1 MKRIF
6 LLITLIFVVFVG
18 SANTIS
24 PLSKLINGTLN
35 NKVSNTDSHHYVRN
49 YNNNFEIN
57 NTNNTPPCDVT
68 ANISYA
74 GAPFCSSTTTPQS
87 VTLTGTGVFT
97 GGVFTS
103 TVGLTINSNTGAI
116 TPSTS
121 TSGSYTVTYTVSGGI
136 GCPDAVAT
144 TTVAINTVPVVANQ
158 NITVCSGSALGVNLN
173 SSSTVTAATYNITNI
188 NSNGVFQSA
197 GNPVTGTGL
206 LSNVIANDGWTNFSN
221 LPVNVVYTVVP
232 VSATG
237 CQGNPFTVTVTVYPE
252 PVVTNQNI
260 TACSDTILGLVLGND
275 MDGPSA
281 TSYNITNIFSNGL
294 LSSFGSPVTGNR
306 LTANELFNDGW
317 TNNSNSPVNVIYTI
331 VPVSAPGCQGNPFT
345 VTVTVNPEPVVA
357 NQNITV
363 CSGSALGAN
372 FNSSTSFAAAITYNV
387 TALNLNGLT
396 VSAGNAGVAYGLIA
410 SDLTNDSFINA
421 TTAPVNVIY
430 TVVPVSAIGCQGNP
444 FTVTVTVNPGIVP
457 ITPSSQTICQ
467 GSNPTNLIVTPT
479 GGVGNYSYQWYSNTT
494 NNTLTG
500 VSLGTNARNTSYTP
514 SSSTIGTQYY
524 YCIITPFGLG
534 CSATSPSVQVTI
546 VSDSTITTQP
556 SAFQIACLNST
567 TTLSFI
573 VANGNGTPTYQ
584 WYSNT
589 INSTT
594 GSTAIAGAN
603 NASYTP
609 LTTSLGSIFYYC
621 VATYPSGTCTTSTS
635 SIAEV
640 LVVSSQAPV
649 IPAQQVTICSGTSF
663 TVTPANALPTTI
675 VPAGTTYTWTV
686 VTNAS
691 VNGTSNSSVGQ
702 NNINQTLTNSTNI
715 PQTVVY
721 TVTPQVGNCVTG
733 APFTL
738 TVTVNPRPIIPNQN
752 INICSGD
759 TFTVNTSN
767 AAPITIVPS
776 GTTYTWTVSN
786 GIGVSGQ
793 SNQSVPQTTI
803 SQTINNM
810 TNVTLNVI
818 YTVTPISGV
827 GNCVGLPFE
836 VTVRVNPRPIV
847 QNQTVNVCSGSPFT
861 LATVNSPQWPIVP
874 ANTTYTWTVVDNVNV
889 SGENNQSVPQ
899 TTISQTLVNLTN
911 TPQTVIYTV
920 TPSSGTMIN
929 CVGNSFTL
937 VVTVNP
943 NAIIAGNTSV
953 CINGTSQLT
962 GTGTPIATNPWV
974 SSNTTVATVNS
985 TTGLV
990 TGIAAGTCTIFYNT
1004 TNTSCVAQT
1013 SFTVNQTPAIQN
1025 QSATVCSGTPYT
1037 VNLINN
1043 APNLIP
1049 TGTTYTWTVAPN
1061 PNVTGQSNQGV
1072 GQNSIVLTLTNTTS
1086 FLQTLVYT
1094 VTPRTSCNGAPFT
1107 LTVMVNPSPCSGFH
1121 LNAFLDSN
1129 NNGTQDA
1136 GENNFPF
1143 GQFIYQVNSST
1154 HNVAT
1159 VNGMYDIYESNAASI
1174 YTLRYSI
1181 NPQLSSYFSV
1191 TPTSYTNVQIAAT
1204 GGMTTY
1210 NFPITMNQLNDLGIT
1225 LIPFGRP
1232 IPGFNFQNLILY
1244 TNYGTANSAGT
1255 ITFTKHPALTIG
1267 STSDPLGTTI
1277 TPSGFN
1283 YTFSNLNPRQS
1294 KYLYVTM
1301 NTPTLPTVSLGQVLC
1316 NAATISHA
1324 SGIDMIASNN
1334 SSTNCSFVTGS
1345 YDPNDIAESRGR
1357 EIVFNSFTSQDYLYY
1372 TIRFENT
1379 GNGNAI
1385 NIKINNTL
1393 NNRLDETTLE
1403 MVSSSHDYAMD
1414 RVNSAVNWNFSNI
1427 QLPPSVAQTNTG
1439 KGYIM
1444 YKIKPKPGYAIGD
1457 IIPNT
1462 ASIYFD
1468 FNPAII
1474 TNTFETQFVTALD
1487 TPNFENNSFV
1497 VYPNPAND
1505 QITIDL
1511 GNKSTSKDW
1520 NYKIVNTLGQEVLI
1534 GVLSAQQNIIELN
1547 NIKGQ
1552 GVYFVKVYD
1561 SANTLL
1567 DTKKVIIRR

>member
-6 LLITLIFVVFVG
+6 LLVCLILNVFVG
-18 SANTIS
+18 SATTFTT
-24 PLSKLINGTLN
+24 LSNLKIGLINEKVTNSLFLTSEKLN
-35 NKVSNTDSHHYVRN
+35 KM
-49 YNNNFEIN
+49 
-57 NTNNTPPCDVT
+57 NTPPCDVT
-68 ANISYA
+68 ATISYA
-74 GAPFCSSTTTPQS
+74 GAPFCSSTTTPQN

-158 NITVCSGSALGVNLN
+158 NITVCSDSALGVNFN
-173 SSSTVTAATYNITNI
+173 SSSTVSVATYNVTALNL
-188 NSNGVFQSA
+188 NGLTVSA
-197 GNPVTGTGL
+197 GNAAVASGL
-206 LSNVIANDGWTNFSN
+206 VATDLLNDSFSN
-221 LPVNVVYTVVP
+221 TVTAPVNVVYTVVP

-237 CQGNPFTVTVTVYPE
+237 CQGNPFTVTVTVN
-252 PVVTNQNI
+252 PVPQLTPNPSFVYCNGDSTLSIPFSNINTGGTTTYAWTNSSTNI
-260 TACSDTILGLVLGND
+260 GLAASGVGNIPSFIANNPGSLPIVAAITVIPIFTNGSRSCT
-275 MDGPSA
+275 GPSR
-281 TSYNITNIFSNGL
+281 S
-294 LSSFGSPVTGNR
+294 
-306 LTANELFNDGW
+306 
-317 TNNSNSPVNVIYTI
+317 
-331 VPVSAPGCQGNPFT
+331 VSI
-345 VTVTVNPEPVVA
+345 TVNPSGQVTQPTSV
-357 NQNITV
+357 II
-363 CSGSALGAN
+363 CSNASTNAIP
-372 FNSSTSFAAAITYNV
+372 FSTSN
-387 TALNLNGLT
+387 
-396 VSAGNAGVAYGLIA
+396 
-410 SDLTNDSFINA
+410 
-421 TTAPVNVIY
+421 
-430 TVVPVSAIGCQGNP
+430 IG
-444 FTVTVTVNPGIVP
+444 
-457 ITPSSQTICQ
+457 
-467 GSNPTNLIVTPT
+467 
-479 GGVGNYSYQWYSNTT
+479 
-494 NNTLTG
+494 
-500 VSLGTNARNTSYTP
+500 GT
-514 SSSTIGTQYY
+514 
-524 YCIITPFGLG
+524 
-534 CSATSPSVQVTI
+534 
-546 VSDSTITTQP
+546 
-556 SAFQIACLNST
+556 
-567 TTLSFI
+567 
-573 VANGNGTPTYQ
+573 
-584 WYSNT
+584 
-589 INSTT
+589 
-594 GSTAIAGAN
+594 
-603 NASYTP
+603 
-609 LTTSLGSIFYYC
+609 
-621 VATYPSGTCTTSTS
+621 
-635 SIAEV
+635 
-640 LVVSSQAPV
+640 
-649 IPAQQVTICSGTSF
+649 
-663 TVTPANALPTTI
+663 
-675 VPAGTTYTWTV
+675 TTYTWT
-686 VTNAS
+686 NSAPSIGLAAS
-691 VNGTSNSSVGQ
+691 GSG
-702 NNINQTLTNSTNI
+702 NIPSFTALNSTSL
-715 PQTVVY
+715 TVIATI
-721 TVTPQVGNCVTG
+721 TVTPTFSNGGVNCSG
-733 APFTL
+733 ASKTFTI
-738 TVTVNPRPIIPNQN
+738 TVNPRPNVPNQTVTV
-752 INICSGD
+752 CSGNS
-759 TFTVNTSN
+759 FTVSPVNLPPS
-767 AAPITIVPS
+767 TIVPF
-776 GTTYTWTVSN
+776 G
-786 GIGVSGQ
+786 
-793 SNQSVPQTTI
+793 
-803 SQTINNM
+803 
-810 TNVTLNVI
+810 
-818 YTVTPISGV
+818 
-827 GNCVGLPFE
+827 
-836 VTVRVNPRPIV
+836 
-847 QNQTVNVCSGSPFT
+847 
-861 LATVNSPQWPIVP
+861 
-874 ANTTYTWTVVDNVNV
+874 TTYTWTVVDNVNV
-889 SGENNQSVPQ
+889 SGESNQSVPQ

-929 CVGNSFTL
+929 CVGNWITL
-937 VVTVNP
+937 VVTINP
-943 NAIIAGNTSV
+943 NATITTQPLAFQTACLNSTLTPLSFIVTNGNGTPTYQWYSNTINSTTGSTAIAGANNASYTPLTTSSGSIFYYCVATYPSGTCTTSTSSIAEVVVVSNQAPVIPAQQQTICSGTSFTVTPANALPTTIVPAGTTYTWTVVTNASVTGTSNSSVGQNNINQTLINLTNIPQTVVYTVTPRVGNCVTGAPFTITVTVNPRPIIPNQITVICSGGLFIINPINAAPTTIIPSGTTYTWTIAPNWNVTGQSVSATAQTGISQILTNLTNTVQTVVYSVTPISGVGNCVGSPFNLTVIVNPSPNIPSQTVTVCSGSTFTVSPVNGAPTTIVPSGTTYTWTVVDNVNVSGESNQSVPQTNISQSLTNLTNTVQTVVYIVTPRSGAAGNCVGPSFTVAVTLNPSIAIITGNTSV

-962 GTGTPIATNPWV
+962 GTGTPIANNPWV

-990 TGIAAGTCTIFYNT
+990 TGIAAGTCTIFYYT
-1004 TNTSCVAQT
+1004 TNSSCLAQT
-1013 SFTVNQTPAIQN
+1013 TFTVNQTPAIQN

-1061 PNVTGQSNQGV
+1061 PNVTGQSNQSV

-1129 NNGTQDA
+1129 NNGIQDA

-1159 VNGMYDIYESNAASI
+1159 VTGMYDIYESNIASI

-1181 NPQLSSYFSV
+1181 NPQLSPYFSV

-1283 YTFSNLNPRQS
+1283 YIFSNLNPRQS

-1316 NAATISHA
+1316 NAATISPA
-1324 SGIDMIASNN
+1324 SGIDMISANN
-1334 SSTNCSFVTGS
+1334 SSTNCSIVVGS

-1357 EIVFNSFTSQDYLYY
+1357 EIEFNSFTSQDYLYY

-1379 GNGNAI
+1379 GTGNAI
-1385 NIKINNTL
+1385 NIKINNIL

-1474 TNTFETQFVTALD
+1474 TNTFETQFVTTLD
-1487 TPNFENNSFV
+1487 TPNFEDKSFV
-1497 VYPNPAND
+1497 VYPNPAKD

-1520 NYKIVNTLGQEVLI
+1520 NYKIVNTLGQEVLN
-1534 GVLSAQQNIIELN
+1534 GVLNSQQNIIELN

-1552 GVYFVKVYD
+1552 GVYFVKIYD
-1561 SANTLL
+1561 GSNSLL
-1567 DTKKVIIRR
+1567 DTKKIIIQK

>member
-6 LLITLIFVVFVG
+6 LLVCLILNVFVG
-18 SANTIS
+18 SATTFTT
-24 PLSKLINGTLN
+24 LSNLKIGLINEKVTNSLFLTSEKLN
-35 NKVSNTDSHHYVRN
+35 KK
-49 YNNNFEIN
+49 
-57 NTNNTPPCDVT
+57 NTPPCDVT

-74 GAPFCSSTTTPQS
+74 GAPFCSSTTTPQN

-103 TVGLTINSNTGAI
+103 TVGLTINSTTGAI

-121 TSGSYTVTYTVSGGI
+121 TSGSYTVTYTVSGGT
-136 GCPDAVAT
+136 GCPVVVAT
-144 TTVAINTVPVVANQ
+144 TTVVVNTVPVVANQ
-158 NITVCSGSALGVNLN
+158 NITVCSGSALGVNFN
-173 SSSTVTAATYNITNI
+173 SSSTIAAATYNITSLNL
-188 NSNGVFQSA
+188 NGLTVSA
-197 GNPVTGTGL
+197 GNAAVANGL
-206 LSNVIANDGWTNFSN
+206 IATDLANDSFTNATTT
-221 LPVNVVYTVVP
+221 PVNVIYTVVP

-237 CQGNPFTVTVTVYPE
+237 CQGNPFTVTVTVNAI
-252 PVVTNQNI
+252 PVIFNKVVPLCNDNSGFIFNPTNGLDGIVQNNTTYVWTVIDNPNVLGEINQNI
-260 TACSDTILGLVLGND
+260 
-275 MDGPSA
+275 PQ
-281 TSYNITNIFSNGL
+281 
-294 LSSFGSPVTGNR
+294 LSISIPR
-306 LTANELFNDGW
+306 LFN
-317 TNNSNSPVNVIYTI
+317 NSSAAQTI
-331 VPVSAPGCQGNPFT
+331 VYFVTPISTLGC
-345 VTVTVNPEPVVA
+345 
-357 NQNITV
+357 I
-363 CSGSALGAN
+363 GAN
-372 FNSSTSFAAAITYNV
+372 FTITV
-387 TALNLNGLT
+387 NLNYLPPINNLSLYIQRSCQFQQA
-396 VSAGNAGVAYGLIA
+396 VPLSAGNY
-410 SDLTNDSFINA
+410 A
-421 TTAPVNVIY
+421 TI
-430 TVVPVSAIGCQGNP
+430 
-444 FTVTVTVNPGIVP
+444 P
-457 ITPSSQTICQ
+457 I
-467 GSNPTNLIVTPT
+467 
-479 GGVGNYSYQWYSNTT
+479 SYQWYKNGTIINGATNQTYTPDTT
-494 NNTLTG
+494 
-500 VSLGTNARNTSYTP
+500 VLGTNTYNCKVVF
-514 SSSTIGTQYY
+514 STGQCDYGYSFPTEF
-524 YCIITPFGLG
+524 TVV
-534 CSATSPSVQVTI
+534 SA
-546 VSDSTITTQP
+546 STITTQP
-556 SAFQIACLNST
+556 LAFQTACLNST
-567 TTLSFI
+567 LTPLSFI

-584 WYSNT
+584 WYYNT

-594 GSTAIAGAN
+594 GSTAISGAN

-609 LTTSLGSIFYYC
+609 LTTSSGSIFYYC

-640 LVVSSQAPV
+640 VVVSSQAPV
-649 IPAQQVTICSGTSF
+649 IPAQQATICNGTSF
-663 TVTPANALPTTI
+663 TVTPANASPTTI
-675 VPAGTTYTWTV
+675 VPAGTTYTWSNPV
-686 VTNAS
+686 VTGGMTGGAS
-691 VNGTSNSSVGQ
+691 GTA
-702 NNINQTLTNSTNI
+702 QTSITGILTNPTNT

-721 TVTPQVGNCVTG
+721 TVTPRVGNCVTG

-752 INICSGD
+752 TVICSGD
-759 TFTVNTSN
+759 AFTVTPAN
-767 AAPITIVPS
+767 ASPTTIVPS
-776 GTTYTWTVSN
+776 VTTYTWTVIDNPNVTGEIWYTTAQTSITGTLTNPTNVPQIVVYTVTPTSGAVGTCSGAPFTVTVIVNPSPNIPSQTVTVCSGNTFTVSPVNAAPMPIVPTGTTYTWTVVSN
-786 GIGVSGQ
+786 PNVAGQ
-793 SNQSVPQTTI
+793 
-803 SQTINNM
+803 
-810 TNVTLNVI
+810 
-818 YTVTPISGV
+818 
-827 GNCVGLPFE
+827 
-836 VTVRVNPRPIV
+836 
-847 QNQTVNVCSGSPFT
+847 
-861 LATVNSPQWPIVP
+861 
-874 ANTTYTWTVVDNVNV
+874 
-889 SGENNQSVPQ
+889 NNQSVPQ
-899 TTISQTLVNLTN
+899 TNISQTLVNLTN
-911 TPQTVIYTV
+911 TVQTVVYTV
-920 TPSSGTMIN
+920 TPRSGAAGN
-929 CVGNSFTL
+929 CVGPFFT
-937 VVTVNP
+937 VAVTLNP
-943 NAIIAGNTSV
+943 SIAIITGNTSV

-974 SSNTTVATVNS
+974 SSNTAVALVNS

-1013 SFTVNQTPAIQN
+1013 TFTVNQTPAIQN

-1061 PNVTGQSNQGV
+1061 PNVTGQSNQSV

-1107 LTVMVNPSPCSGFH
+1107 LTVMVNPNPCSGFH

-1129 NNGTQDA
+1129 NNGTQDS

-1159 VNGMYDIYESNAASI
+1159 VTGMYDIYESNIASI

-1225 LIPFGRP
+1225 LIPIGRP

-1255 ITFTKHPALTIG
+1255 ITFTKHSALTIG

-1316 NAATISHA
+1316 NAASILPA
-1324 SGIDMIASNN
+1324 SGNDMIASND
-1334 SSTNCSFVTGS
+1334 SSTNCSIVVGS

-1357 EIVFNSFTSQDYLYY
+1357 EIVFSGFTSQDYLYY

-1379 GNGNAI
+1379 GTGNAI
-1385 NIKINNTL
+1385 NIKINNIL

-1414 RVNSAVNWNFSNI
+1414 RVSSAVNWNFSNI

-1474 TNTFETQFVTALD
+1474 TNTFESQFVTTLD

-1511 GNKSTSKDW
+1511 GTNSNAMGWS
-1520 NYKIVNTLGQEVLI
+1520 YKIVNTLGQEVQN
-1534 GVLSAQQNIIELN
+1534 GVLSSQQNIIQLN
-1547 NIKGQ
+1547 KVKGQ
-1552 GVYFVKVYD
+1552 GIYFVKVYD
-1561 SANTLL
+1561 SSNSLL
-1567 DTKKVIIRR
+1567 GTKKIIIQE

>member
-1 MKRIF
+1 
-6 LLITLIFVVFVG
+6 
-18 SANTIS
+18 
-24 PLSKLINGTLN
+24 
-35 NKVSNTDSHHYVRN
+35 
-49 YNNNFEIN
+49 
-57 NTNNTPPCDVT
+57 
-68 ANISYA
+68 
-74 GAPFCSSTTTPQS
+74 
-87 VTLTGTGVFT
+87 
-97 GGVFTS
+97 
-103 TVGLTINSNTGAI
+103 
-116 TPSTS
+116 
-121 TSGSYTVTYTVSGGI
+121 
-136 GCPDAVAT
+136 
-144 TTVAINTVPVVANQ
+144 
-158 NITVCSGSALGVNLN
+158 
-173 SSSTVTAATYNITNI
+173 
-188 NSNGVFQSA
+188 
-197 GNPVTGTGL
+197 
-206 LSNVIANDGWTNFSN
+206 
-221 LPVNVVYTVVP
+221 
-232 VSATG
+232 
-237 CQGNPFTVTVTVYPE
+237 
-252 PVVTNQNI
+252 
-260 TACSDTILGLVLGND
+260 
-275 MDGPSA
+275 
-281 TSYNITNIFSNGL
+281 
-294 LSSFGSPVTGNR
+294 
-306 LTANELFNDGW
+306 
-317 TNNSNSPVNVIYTI
+317 
-331 VPVSAPGCQGNPFT
+331 
-345 VTVTVNPEPVVA
+345 
-357 NQNITV
+357 
-363 CSGSALGAN
+363 
-372 FNSSTSFAAAITYNV
+372 
-387 TALNLNGLT
+387 
-396 VSAGNAGVAYGLIA
+396 
-410 SDLTNDSFINA
+410 
-421 TTAPVNVIY
+421 
-430 TVVPVSAIGCQGNP
+430 
-444 FTVTVTVNPGIVP
+444 
-457 ITPSSQTICQ
+457 
-467 GSNPTNLIVTPT
+467 
-479 GGVGNYSYQWYSNTT
+479 
-494 NNTLTG
+494 
-500 VSLGTNARNTSYTP
+500 
-514 SSSTIGTQYY
+514 
-524 YCIITPFGLG
+524 
-534 CSATSPSVQVTI
+534 
-546 VSDSTITTQP
+546 
-556 SAFQIACLNST
+556 
-567 TTLSFI
+567 
-573 VANGNGTPTYQ
+573 
-584 WYSNT
+584 
-589 INSTT
+589 
-594 GSTAIAGAN
+594 
-603 NASYTP
+603 
-609 LTTSLGSIFYYC
+609 
-621 VATYPSGTCTTSTS
+621 
-635 SIAEV
+635 
-640 LVVSSQAPV
+640 
-649 IPAQQVTICSGTSF
+649 
-663 TVTPANALPTTI
+663 
-675 VPAGTTYTWTV
+675 
-686 VTNAS
+686 
-691 VNGTSNSSVGQ
+691 
-702 NNINQTLTNSTNI
+702 
-715 PQTVVY
+715 
-721 TVTPQVGNCVTG
+721 
-733 APFTL
+733 
-738 TVTVNPRPIIPNQN
+738 
-752 INICSGD
+752 
-759 TFTVNTSN
+759 
-767 AAPITIVPS
+767 
-776 GTTYTWTVSN
+776 
-786 GIGVSGQ
+786 
-793 SNQSVPQTTI
+793 
-803 SQTINNM
+803 
-810 TNVTLNVI
+810 
-818 YTVTPISGV
+818 
-827 GNCVGLPFE
+827 
-836 VTVRVNPRPIV
+836 
-847 QNQTVNVCSGSPFT
+847 
-861 LATVNSPQWPIVP
+861 
-874 ANTTYTWTVVDNVNV
+874 
-889 SGENNQSVPQ
+889 
-899 TTISQTLVNLTN
+899 
-911 TPQTVIYTV
+911 
-920 TPSSGTMIN
+920 MIN

-974 SSNTTVATVNS
+974 SSNTAVATVNS

-1316 NAATISHA
+1316 NAATISPA

-1357 EIVFNSFTSQDYLYY
+1357 EIVFNSFSSQDYLYY

>member
-6 LLITLIFVVFVG
+6 LLIALIFVVFVG

-24 PLSKLINGTLN
+24 PLSKLKNGTLN
-35 NKVSNTDSHHYVRN
+35 NKVSNTDSNHYLRN

-74 GAPFCSSTTTPQS
+74 GAPFCSSTTTPQN

-158 NITVCSGSALGVNLN
+158 NITVCSDSALGVNFN
-173 SSSTVTAATYNITNI
+173 SSSTVSVATYNVTALNL
-188 NSNGVFQSA
+188 NGLTVSA
-197 GNPVTGTGL
+197 GNAAVASGL
-206 LSNVIANDGWTNFSN
+206 VATDLLNDSFSN
-221 LPVNVVYTVVP
+221 TVTAPVNVVYTVVP

-237 CQGNPFTVTVTVYPE
+237 CQGNPFTVTVTVN
-252 PVVTNQNI
+252 PVPQLTPNPSFVYCNGDSTLSIPFSNINTGGTTTYAWTNSSTNI
-260 TACSDTILGLVLGND
+260 GLAASGVGNIPSFIANNPGSLPIVAAITVIPIFTNGSRSCT
-275 MDGPSA
+275 GPSR
-281 TSYNITNIFSNGL
+281 S
-294 LSSFGSPVTGNR
+294 
-306 LTANELFNDGW
+306 
-317 TNNSNSPVNVIYTI
+317 
-331 VPVSAPGCQGNPFT
+331 VSI
-345 VTVTVNPEPVVA
+345 TVNP
-357 NQNITV
+357 
-363 CSGSALGAN
+363 SGQL
-372 FNSSTSFAAAITYNV
+372 
-387 TALNLNGLT
+387 
-396 VSAGNAGVAYGLIA
+396 
-410 SDLTNDSFINA
+410 
-421 TTAPVNVIY
+421 
-430 TVVPVSAIGCQGNP
+430 
-444 FTVTVTVNPGIVP
+444 
-457 ITPSSQTICQ
+457 
-467 GSNPTNLIVTPT
+467 
-479 GGVGNYSYQWYSNTT
+479 
-494 NNTLTG
+494 
-500 VSLGTNARNTSYTP
+500 
-514 SSSTIGTQYY
+514 
-524 YCIITPFGLG
+524 
-534 CSATSPSVQVTI
+534 
-546 VSDSTITTQP
+546 TQP
-556 SAFQIACLNST
+556 
-567 TTLSFI
+567 
-573 VANGNGTPTYQ
+573 
-584 WYSNT
+584 
-589 INSTT
+589 
-594 GSTAIAGAN
+594 
-603 NASYTP
+603 
-609 LTTSLGSIFYYC
+609 TS
-621 VATYPSGTCTTSTS
+621 
-635 SIAEV
+635 
-640 LVVSSQAPV
+640 V
-649 IPAQQVTICSGTSF
+649 IICSGDS
-663 TVTPANALPTTI
+663 TVAIPFSTTNT
-675 VPAGTTYTWTV
+675 GGTTTYTWT
-686 VTNAS
+686 NSAPSIGLAAS
-691 VNGTSNSSVGQ
+691 GSG
-702 NNINQTLTNSTNI
+702 NIPSFTVLNSTSL
-715 PQTVVY
+715 TVMATI
-721 TVTPQVGNCVTG
+721 TVTPTFSNGGVNCSG
-733 APFTL
+733 ASKTFTI
-738 TVTVNPRPIIPNQN
+738 TVNPRPNVPNQTVTV
-752 INICSGD
+752 CSGNS
-759 TFTVNTSN
+759 FTVSPVNLPPS
-767 AAPITIVPS
+767 TIVPS
-776 GTTYTWTVSN
+776 G
-786 GIGVSGQ
+786 
-793 SNQSVPQTTI
+793 
-803 SQTINNM
+803 
-810 TNVTLNVI
+810 
-818 YTVTPISGV
+818 
-827 GNCVGLPFE
+827 
-836 VTVRVNPRPIV
+836 
-847 QNQTVNVCSGSPFT
+847 
-861 LATVNSPQWPIVP
+861 
-874 ANTTYTWTVVDNVNV
+874 TTYTWTVVDNVNV
-889 SGENNQSVPQ
+889 SGESNQSVPQ

-929 CVGNSFTL
+929 CVGNWITL
-937 VVTVNP
+937 VVTINP
-943 NAIIAGNTSV
+943 NATITTQPLAFQTACLNSTLTPLSFIVTNGNGTPTYQWYSNTINSTIGSTAIAGANNASYTPLTTSSGSLFYYCVATYPSGTCTTSTSSIAEVVVVSNQAPVIPAQQQTICSGTSFTVTPANALPTTIVPVGTTYTWTVVTNASVTGTSNSSVGQNNINQTLINLTNIPQTVVYTVTPRVGNCVTGAPFTITVTVNPRPIIPNQITVICSGGSFAVNPTNAPPNTIVPSSTTYTWTIAPNWNVTGQSVSTTAQTGISQILTNLTNTVQTVVYSVTPISGVGNCVGSPFNLTVIVNPRPIVQNQTVTVCSGNSFTVSPVNDAPTTIVPSGTTYTWTVVDNVNVSGESNQSVPQTTISQTLVNLTNTVQTVVYTVTPRSGAAGNCVGPSFTVAVTLNPSIAIITGNTSV

-962 GTGTPIATNPWV
+962 GTGTPIANNPWV
-974 SSNTTVATVNS
+974 SSNTNVATVNS

-990 TGIAAGTCTIFYNT
+990 TGIAAGTCTIFYYT
-1004 TNTSCVAQT
+1004 TNSSCVAQT
-1013 SFTVNQTPAIQN
+1013 TFTVNQTPVIQN

-1061 PNVTGQSNQGV
+1061 PNVTGQSNQSV
-1072 GQNSIVLTLTNTTS
+1072 GQNSMLLTLTNTTS

-1094 VTPRTSCNGAPFT
+1094 VTPRTSCNGVPFT

-1129 NNGTQDA
+1129 SNGTQDS

-1159 VNGMYDIYESNAASI
+1159 VTGMYDIYESNATSI

-1191 TPTSYTNVQIAAT
+1191 TPTSYTNVQIAST

-1232 IPGFNFQNLILY
+1232 IPGFNYQNLILY

-1294 KYLYVTM
+1294 KFLYVTM
-1301 NTPTLPTVSLGQVLC
+1301 STPTLPTVSLGQVIC
-1316 NAATISHA
+1316 NAASISPA

-1334 SSTNCSFVTGS
+1334 SSTNCSFVSGS
-1345 YDPNDIAESRGR
+1345 YDPNDIVESRGR
-1357 EIVFNSFTSQDYLYY
+1357 EIVFSSFTSQDYLYY

-1414 RVNSAVNWNFSNI
+1414 RVSSAVNWNFSNI

-1439 KGYIM
+1439 KGYVM

-1474 TNTFETQFVTALD
+1474 TNTFESQFVTTLD
-1487 TPNFENNSFV
+1487 TPSFENNNFV

>member
-6 LLITLIFVVFVG
+6 LLIALIFVVFVG

-24 PLSKLINGTLN
+24 PLSKLKNGTLN
-35 NKVSNTDSHHYVRN
+35 NKVSNTDSNHYSRN

-57 NTNNTPPCDVT
+57 NTYNTPPCDVT

-74 GAPFCSSTTTPQS
+74 GAPFCSSTTTPQN

-103 TVGLTINSNTGAI
+103 TVGLTINSTTGAI

-121 TSGSYTVTYTVSGGI
+121 TSGSYTVTYTVSGGT
-136 GCPDAVAT
+136 GCPVVVAT
-144 TTVAINTVPVVANQ
+144 TTVVVNTVPVVANQ
-158 NITVCSGSALGVNLN
+158 NIIVCSGSALGVNLN
-173 SSSTVTAATYNITNI
+173 SSSTIAAATYNITNI
-188 NSNGVFQSA
+188 NSNGLLNSQGLV
-197 GNPVTGTGL
+197 VTGTGFT
-206 LSNVIANDGWTNFSN
+206 ANEIFNDAWTNNSN
-221 LPVNVVYTVVP
+221 APVNVIYTVVP

-237 CQGNPFTVTVTVYPE
+237 CQGNPFTVTVTVNAIPVIFNKVIPLCNDNSGFIFNPTNGLDGIIQNNTTYVWTVIDNPNVFGE
-252 PVVTNQNI
+252 VNQNLPQPSISIPPLFNSSISVQTIVYVVTPI
-260 TACSDTILGLVLGND
+260 SPLGC
-275 MDGPSA
+275 
-281 TSYNITNIFSNGL
+281 I
-294 LSSFGSPVTGNR
+294 
-306 LTANELFNDGW
+306 
-317 TNNSNSPVNVIYTI
+317 
-331 VPVSAPGCQGNPFT
+331 
-345 VTVTVNPEPVVA
+345 
-357 NQNITV
+357 
-363 CSGSALGAN
+363 GAN
-372 FNSSTSFAAAITYNV
+372 FTLTV
-387 TALNLNGLT
+387 NLNHRPPANNLT
-396 VSAGNAGVAYGLIA
+396 LYSQWSCQFQQAVPLSAGNY
-410 SDLTNDSFINA
+410 
-421 TTAPVNVIY
+421 TTI
-430 TVVPVSAIGCQGNP
+430 
-444 FTVTVTVNPGIVP
+444 P
-457 ITPSSQTICQ
+457 I
-467 GSNPTNLIVTPT
+467 
-479 GGVGNYSYQWYSNTT
+479 SYQWYKNGTLINGATNQTYIPDTT
-494 NNTLTG
+494 I
-500 VSLGTNARNTSYTP
+500 LGTNTYNCKIVF
-514 SSSTIGTQYY
+514 STGQCDYGYSFPTEF
-524 YCIITPFGLG
+524 TVV
-534 CSATSPSVQVTI
+534 SA
-546 VSDSTITTQP
+546 STITSQP
-556 SAFQIACLNST
+556 LAFQTACLNST
-567 TTLSFI
+567 LTPLSFI
-573 VANGNGTPTYQ
+573 VTNGNGTPTYQ

-609 LTTSLGSIFYYC
+609 LTTSSGSLFYYC

-640 LVVSSQAPV
+640 VVVSNQAPV
-649 IPAQQVTICSGTSF
+649 IPAQQQTICSGTSF

-691 VNGTSNSSVGQ
+691 VTGTSNSSVGQ
-702 NNINQTLTNSTNI
+702 NNINQTLINLTNI

-733 APFTL
+733 APFTI
-738 TVTVNPRPIIPNQN
+738 TVTVNPRPIIPNQ
-752 INICSGD
+752 ITVICSGGL
-759 TFTVNTSN
+759 FIINPIN
-767 AAPITIVPS
+767 AAPTTIIPS
-776 GTTYTWTVSN
+776 GTTYTWTIAPNWNVT
-786 GIGVSGQ
+786 GQ
-793 SNQSVPQTTI
+793 SVSTTAQTGI
-803 SQTINNM
+803 SQIL
-810 TNVTLNVI
+810 TNLTNTVQTVV
-818 YTVTPISGV
+818 YSVTPISGV
-827 GNCVGLPFE
+827 GNCVGSPFNL
-836 VTVRVNPRPIV
+836 TVIVNPSPNIPS
-847 QNQTVNVCSGSPFT
+847 QTVTVCSGSTFT
-861 LATVNSPQWPIVP
+861 VSPVNAAPTTIVP
-874 ANTTYTWTVVDNVNV
+874 SGTTYTWTVVDNVNV

-899 TTISQTLVNLTN
+899 TTISQSLTNLTN
-911 TPQTVIYTV
+911 TVQTVVYIV
-920 TPSSGTMIN
+920 TPRSGAAGN
-929 CVGNSFTL
+929 CVGPSFT
-937 VVTVNP
+937 VAVTLNP
-943 NAIIAGNTSV
+943 SIAIITGNTSV

-962 GTGTPIATNPWV
+962 GTGTPIANNPWV
-974 SSNTTVATVNS
+974 SSNTAVATVNS

-990 TGIAAGTCTIFYNT
+990 TGIAAGTCTIFYYT
-1004 TNTSCVAQT
+1004 TNSSCLAQT
-1013 SFTVNQTPAIQN
+1013 TFTVNQTPAIEN

-1049 TGTTYTWTVAPN
+1049 TGTTYTWTVASN
-1061 PNVTGQSNQGV
+1061 PNVTGQSNQSV

-1159 VNGMYDIYESNAASI
+1159 VTGMYDIYESNAASI

-1191 TPTSYTNVQIAAT
+1191 TPTSYTNVQIAST

-1294 KYLYVTM
+1294 KFLYVTM
-1301 NTPTLPTVSLGQVLC
+1301 NTPTLPTVSLGQVIC
-1316 NAATISHA
+1316 NAASISPA

-1357 EIVFNSFTSQDYLYY
+1357 EIVFNSFTTQDYLYY

-1474 TNTFETQFVTALD
+1474 TNTFETQFVTTLD
-1487 TPNFENNSFV
+1487 TPNFEDNNFV

-1520 NYKIVNTLGQEVLI
+1520 NYKIVNTLGQEVLN
-1534 GVLSAQQNIIELN
+1534 GVLSAQQNTIDLN